1 MAKRRDVS
9 ASAPTKRSS
18 ISEPRKSTTREIANP
33 GAAFAPDLSLG
44 IAYMSVSELTEYDKN
59 PRTHSSDQ
67 IQQIA
72 ESIKAFGFVS
82 PLIVDLERQLIAGHG
97 RLVAAK
103 LLGLNRVPVVS
114 IDHLNDG
121 QKKAL
126 RIADNRLAELAGWD
140 EDLLALEFSSLVDMD
155 SDSDLNFE
163 LEITGFSFGAIDQLI
178 DVAKKDNSSDSDDC
192 FESEFTV
199 PTVSQLGDLWLLEEH
214 TLPIRFTQTPT
225 NASVFL

>member
-1 MAKRRDVS
+1 LSPLGAKRERAQMTGLV
-9 ASAPTKRSS
+9 
-18 ISEPRKSTTREIANP
+18 EILRQSPAK
-33 GAAFAPDLSLG
+33 FSLF
-44 IAYMSVSELTEYDKN
+44 
-59 PRTHSSDQ
+59 DQ
-67 IQQIA
+67 
-72 ESIKAFGFVS
+72 
-82 PLIVDLERQLIAGHG
+82 R
-97 RLVAAK
+97 
-103 LLGLNRVPVVS
+103 
-114 IDHLNDG
+114 DG

-214 TLPIRFTQTPT
+214 TIVCGDARDGKVHARARHGLLAQVAICDPPYNVKSEGHISGLGKIVHDDFVMAVEVRGHRRTHRLCAVGRYSFR
-225 NASVFL
+225 SLK